1 MAQNF
6 FVPAFLH
13 HRYHVGTKVLGCL
26 KQVSSK
32 RFIHTLSIMFIDRI
46 IRIIIRKYIDG
57 DYNYFL
63 LHLEV
68 H

>member
-26 KQVSSK
+26 EQVNSK
-32 RFIHTLSIMFIDRI
+32 CFKHTLSIMSIDRI
-46 IRIIIRKYIDG
+46 IRIIVRKYIDG
-57 DYNYFL
+57 DYNFFL
-63 LHLEV
+63 LHL
-68 H
+68 